1 MEVKRI
7 TQRIK
12 SIDIFRGLCMVWM
25 IANHLIAWWLN
36 RDYLW
41 IHKLAI
47 MIIDPIGVSGFLFIS
62 GVSIAISYRRR
73 MRKTKISEDYNYRMI
88 RTSHLLRALLLF
100 IVAISYNVPITVW
113 SHDPKMLWSWFV
125 LQTAAISLFLTWP
138 FLKSHKLFRIIIATL
153 IIIFQQFVIIL
164 LRPYQGDSN
173 LLGALFHL
181 LYNPKDQDPILVFF
195 PFFLIGTIIGD
206 IIYKTIYERNDDI
219 HNIKIIKK
227 HIFNVLKIGMFLIAL
242 GVLLSF
248 AKFLAGFEK
257 FLTRK
262 KLLFSLTDINF
273 YGSYLDRQTL
283 SWIIY
288 SLGIDLVLLSIL
300 LLCEF
305 SERFKVKKSYKFIF
319 YYSYYSLTIYLAHN
333 IFFFLFL
340 NQLDPIIFSFVGVIA
355 FISMGVVLRGIY
367 KIWGWRASIKAIIS
381 KLSQFLTLKIEVRK
395 ERNIKR
401 ESLKKIL

>member
-1 MEVKRI
+1 MEVK
-7 TQRIK
+7 RIK

-36 RDYLW
+36 TDYMW

-47 MIIDPIGVSGFLFIS
+47 MIIDPIGASGFLFIS

-73 MRKTKISEDYNYRMI
+73 LSKVKISEDYNYRMI
-88 RTSHLLRALLLF
+88 RTTHLFRALFVF

-113 SHDPKMLWSWFV
+113 YHDPKMLWSWFV
-125 LQTAAISLFLTWP
+125 LQTAAVSLFLVWP

-153 IIIFQQFVIIL
+153 IIILQQFVIIWS
-164 LRPYQGDSN
+164 RPFQDDSN
-173 LLGALFHL
+173 VLGALFHL
-181 LYNPKDQDPILVFF
+181 LYNPPDQDPILVFF

-206 IIYKTIYERNDDI
+206 LIYKVIYERNDEI

-227 HIFNVLKIGMFLIAL
+227 HIFNVLIVGACLIVL

-248 AKFLAGFEK
+248 VK
-257 FLTRK
+257 FLTG
-262 KLLFSLTDINF
+262 INF

-340 NQLDPIIFSFVGVIA
+340 NQLDPIIFSFVGLLA
-355 FISMGVVLRGIY
+355 FISMGVVLREIY
-367 KIWGWRASIKAIIS
+367 KIWGWRASIKATIS
-381 KLSQFLTLKIEVRK
+381 KLSQILTLKIEERK

-401 ESLKKIL
+401 ESLKKII

>member
-1 MEVKRI
+1 MEAQRI
-7 TQRIK
+7 KLRIK

-36 RDYLW
+36 TDYMW

-62 GVSIAISYRRR
+62 GVSIGISYRRR
-73 MRKTKISEDYNYRMI
+73 LRKEKISEDYNYRMI

-125 LQTAAISLFLTWP
+125 LQTAAVSLFLAWP

-153 IIIFQQFVIIL
+153 IIVLHQFVIIW
-164 LRPYQGDSN
+164 LRPFQGDSN
-173 LLGALFHL
+173 VLGALFHL
-181 LYNPKDQDPILVFF
+181 LYNPHDQDPILVFF

-206 IIYKTIYERNDDI
+206 IIYKTIYERNDNI

-227 HIFNVLKIGMFLIAL
+227 NIFNVLIIGACLIAL
-242 GVLLSF
+242 GVLLSYV
-248 AKFLAGFEK
+248 K
-257 FLTRK
+257 FLTGI
-262 KLLFSLTDINF
+262 SF

-340 NQLDPIIFSFVGVIA
+340 NQLNPIIFSFVGLIA

-367 KIWGWRASIKAIIS
+367 KIWGWKASIKAIIS
-381 KLSQFLTLKIEVRK
+381 KLSQILTLKIEERK